1 VGYGGAD
8 EGLVTV
14 LLHLPAETVRGADV
28 ATVVVGGASGGGQ
41 APWGDLDQTKRTAGA
56 YTLELAV
63 PAGATALSVPV
74 CAGRG
79 ALSVD
84 GTVVPL
90 APGPVS
96 VPLDGT
102 AGHTVTLR
110 VQVSGYESRIT
121 CGEPFVTGA
130 VAPTDGGLVE
140 IDVPSTASAASGG
153 GHAVAFI
160 PRGHDASVPGP
171 LLVGLHPWNGTMWTY
186 AAYSELLAEAQTK
199 DVVLLFPSGL
209 GNSLYTAP
217 AEDEAMRAM
226 AALAARVAVDP
237 HRVSV
242 WGASMGGAGATTIA
256 FHRPDR
262 FAGVTSFFGDSEYD
276 LHSYVHSILHDAAGA
291 HKVNALDVVENAR
304 HLSVWLI
311 HGTADKVS
319 SPVQS
324 AKLAAA
330 LEKNGFNVRY
340 DRIEGRG
347 HEGSLVAEH
356 VREVVD
362 RAAVAYAPEHPEHVS
377 YRSVRAGDDGAYGV
391 HLIRRDPRKDA
402 AFEIERRGAE
412 VHVLVAENVQRLVLD
427 PGALGIEPGTNARV
441 VRARGV
447 PVVTVSLP

>member
-1 VGYGGAD
+1 MA
-8 EGLVTV
+8 V
-14 LLHLPAETVRGADV
+14 LAHLPAETVRGADV
-28 ATVVVGGASGGGQ
+28 ATVAVSASGASG
-41 APWGDLDQTKRTAGA
+41 APAVAWGDLDQTRRAAGA
-56 YTLELAV
+56 YTLDLTV

-79 ALSVD
+79 QLVVD
-84 GTVVPL
+84 GNPVTL
-90 APGPVS
+90 APGPAT
-96 VPLDGT
+96 VPLEG
-102 AGHTVTLR
+102 AAAHTVSLR
-110 VQVSGYESRIT
+110 IQVSGYESRIT

-130 VAPTDGGLVE
+130 VAPADGGLVA
-140 IDVPSTASAASGG
+140 IDVPSPAAAVASSG

-217 AEDEAMRAM
+217 AEEEAMRAI
-226 AALAARVAVDP
+226 AALSARVAVDP

-276 LHSYVHSILHDAAGA
+276 VNSYVRSILHDAAGA

-304 HLSVWLI
+304 HLPVWLM

-319 SPVQS
+319 NIAQS

-330 LEKNGFNVRY
+330 MEKDGFAVRF
-340 DRIEGRG
+340 DRAPGRG

-362 RAAVAYAPEHPEHVS
+362 RAATAYAPEHPARVS
-377 YRSVRAGDDGAYGV
+377 YRSVRPGDDGAYGV

-402 AFEIERRGAE
+402 AFDVERRENE
-412 VHVLVAENVQRLVLD
+412 VHVLAAENVARLVID
-427 PGALGIEPGTNARV
+427 PGALGVEPGSNAKV

-447 PVVTVSLP
+447 GSIAVTLP